1 MKTLSTYLLLTLCL
15 FTAYTVNAQN
25 ESSTN
30 EFKTLLGDNVTH
42 GGYGSFSVGYTKVG
56 SYNAFSSGMKGAWI
70 INHSIGIGIA
80 GSGFITEELGITS
93 DNNYSFV
100 TGGHGGFLIEP
111 IFFSNN
117 SVHFTVPIII
127 GGGGVTYINEF
138 QMHGDYQEYPYAY
151 DSYFLFE
158 PGVELEVNM
167 VKFFRVAVGVSYR
180 MTSDI
185 NLTTTILGEDVVIL
199 DKKDLNQFVVNLTF
213 KFGKF

>member
-1 MKTLSTYLLLTLCL
+1 MQKAIRYLIITILVFFTYG
-15 FTAYTVNAQN
+15 VNAQN
-25 ESSTN
+25 EKSNN
-30 EFKTLLGDNVTH
+30 EYKTLLGDNVTH
-42 GGYGSFSVGYTKVG
+42 GGYGAFSVGYTKVG
-56 SYNAFSSGMKGAWI
+56 DYNSFTSGMKGAWI
-70 INHSIGIGIA
+70 INHNIGIGIA
-80 GSGFITEELGITS
+80 GSGYITEKLGVGS
-93 DNNYSFV
+93 DEIYSFV

-167 VKFFRVAVGVSYR
+167 VKFFRVAIGVSYR

-185 NLTTTILGEDVVIL
+185 NLTTTILGEDIVIL
-199 DKKDLNQFVVNLTF
+199 DKKDLNQLVVNLTF